1 MGFCLLANVALAAMH
16 AKASFGLKRIA
27 IVDYDVH
34 HGELT
39 DTDTSIRIDI
49 STRKGSEALADRH
62 WCRAHFQ
69 RKGTVAFTMQHLSW
83 YLERHAAFCSC
94 SC

>member
-39 DTDTSIRIDI
+39 DTDTSMRIDT
-49 STRKGSEALADRH
+49 SKSQGSSEGSKAVSGVNLTSKVTSSEEGL
-62 WCRAHFQ
+62 WP
-69 RKGTVAFTMQHLSW
+69 
-83 YLERHAAFCSC
+83 CSQ
-94 SC
+94 